1 MNRPMDR
8 QALLA
13 KLDAAQQKHPLLAV
27 PVATVKK
34 FGDDDANSLA
44 ATIAFYAFF
53 SVFPLLL
60 VFVTVLG
67 YVLAGD
73 ESALHS
79 VKNSVLARFPV
90 IGDQIKNETI
100 KGSAAALAIGIVLT
114 LYAGLGV
121 TGAARNA
128 FDHIWRVP
136 RKERDGWIRTKLRG
150 IILLA
155 VLGTLFVVATV
166 ASGLVSGGL
175 TGVTLSVFGVL
186 FSILLNVG
194 LFLVTF
200 KVLCSEDLSWRS
212 LLPGTLLAAV
222 LWEILQLVGGAYIDH
237 ISKGRN
243 STAYGIF
250 AVVLGLLA
258 WLRIGAQILMYSAEL
273 NTVLADKLWPKPLFG
288 DESPESLGV
297 SSGGDHS

>member
-13 KLDAAQQKHPLLAV
+13 KLDAAQQKRPLLAV
-27 PVATVKK
+27 PVATIKK
-34 FGDDDANSLA
+34 FGDDEANNLA
-44 ATIAFYAFF
+44 VVIAFYAFL

-100 KGSAAALAIGIVLT
+100 KGSAVALVIGILLT

-128 FDHIWRVP
+128 FDHLWRVP
-136 RKERDGWIRTKLRG
+136 RKDRDGWIRTKLRG
-150 IILLA
+150 IMLLA
-155 VLGTLFVVATV
+155 VLGSLFVVATA
-166 ASGLVSGGL
+166 ASGLVTSGL

-194 LFLVTF
+194 LFLLTF
-200 KVLCSEDLSWRS
+200 KVLCSEELSWRS

-222 LWEILQLVGGAYIDH
+222 LWEILQLLGVAFIDH

-243 STAYGIF
+243 ATAYGFF

-258 WLRIGAQILMYSAEL
+258 WLRIGAQVLMFCAEL
-273 NTVLADKLWPKPLFG
+273 NTVLADKLWPK
-288 DESPESLGV
+288 SLV
-297 SSGGDHS
+297 DD